1 MSTYKQKFNKDYKF
15 GIDQEIKIK
24 SIIET
29 AFKIKV
35 NKTNSMYNPYDYYCE
50 SNKTFY
56 ELKSRNNTYDA
67 YPTTMLGMNK
77 LNFRM
82 DLLDDKKFVFLF
94 NFTDGLYYI
103 NYEKTLFDTFEVM
116 RGGRWDRGKEEIKD
130 YLFIPI
136 NHLNKINP

>member
-15 GIDQEIKIK
+15 GIEQENKIK

-29 AFKIKV
+29 AFNIKV
-35 NKTNSMYNPYDYYCE
+35 KKTPSVYNPYDYYCE
-50 SNKTFY
+50 SNRTYY
-56 ELKSRNNTYDA
+56 ELKSRNNTYDK

-77 LNFRM
+77 LNFCINP
-82 DLLDDKKFVFLF
+82 DDKKFVFLF

-103 NYEKTLFDTFEVM
+103 NYEKTLFDSFKVM
-116 RGGRWDRGKEEIKD
+116 TGGRWDRGKEEIKD

-136 NHLNKINP
+136 NHLNKINL